1 MGVCEFES
9 SMPRSHKRERFFF
22 GETGMNFGPLA
33 HDKNGVA
40 TMDKKLEVKIGP
52 TLIRL
57 MNEQGLS
64 LKELSFSSGVPL
76 STISHMRRNRQPRDI
91 STVMA
96 VARSLHVSLFYL
108 LYGQDEP
115 SQKSEFIGELMAE
128 LFSGAFE
135 IRVKKIRNKS

>member
-1 MGVCEFES
+1 MGVREFES
-9 SMPRSHKRERFFF
+9 SMPRSHKREKFFF
-22 GETGMNFGPLA
+22 GETGLNFCSLA
-33 HDKNGVA
+33 HDRNGVA
-40 TMDKKLEVKIGP
+40 PMDKKMEVKIGP

-64 LKELSFSSGVPL
+64 LKELSFSAGVPL
-76 STISHMRRNRQPRDI
+76 STISHMRSNRQPRDI

-96 VARSLHVSLFYL
+96 VAQALHVSLFYL

-115 SQKSEFIGELMAE
+115 SQKSEFISELMAE
-128 LFSGAFE
+128 LFSGSFE